1 MLESILVG
9 LIVLVA
15 ALYAAWALMPA
26 LTRRNVALRISALL
40 GGPTA
45 PGLAG
50 RIAARLQQAAHAK
63 AGGCADCPAATL
75 TPAERAEKQA
85 PDGR

>member
-15 ALYAAWALMPA
+15 ALYAAWALMPP
-26 LTRRNVALRISALL
+26 LTRRNVALRICALL

-45 PGLAG
+45 PGLTG
-50 RIAARLQQAAHAK
+50 RIAARLQKAADAK
-63 AGGCADCPAATL
+63 AGGCGDCPAATL

>member
-9 LIVLVA
+9 LIVLGA
-15 ALYAAWALMPA
+15 ALYAAWALIPA
-26 LTRRNVALRISALL
+26 LTRRNVALRAAALL
-40 GGPTA
+40 GGPAA
-45 PGLAG
+45 PGLPG
-50 RIAARLQQAAHAK
+50 RIAGRLQQAANART
-63 AGGCADCPAATL
+63 GGCADCPAATL

>member
-15 ALYAAWALMPA
+15 ALYAAWALIPA
-26 LTRRNVALRISALL
+26 LTRRNIALRISALL
-40 GGPTA
+40 GGPTT
-45 PGLAG
+45 PGLSG
-50 RIAARLQQAAHAK
+50 RIAARLQQAAQAK

-75 TPAERAEKQA
+75 TPAERAERQA
-85 PDGR
+85 RDDR